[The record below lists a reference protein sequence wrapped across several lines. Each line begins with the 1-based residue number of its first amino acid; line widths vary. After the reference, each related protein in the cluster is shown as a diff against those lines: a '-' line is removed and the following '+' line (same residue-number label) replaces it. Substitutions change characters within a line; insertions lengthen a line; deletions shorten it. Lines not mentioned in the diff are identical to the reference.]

1 MEAFLDLPGCK
12 PRLGAYPN
20 GREAYAKGEAILLED
35 GAACSHAVCSLCNDT
50 SEGYAVGDA
59 IAASSGLKLRV
70 RARTPRGWELTAQ
83 NDGDLYSYC
92 GFFHVDRPRKR
103 TALSEQERQIA
114 ARLHRKACKNL
125 VGICPSFADTAQ
137 VPRETRRLFPEQKIL
152 SKIETPYGV
161 ENLASILG
169 ESDGVMLC
177 RGDLSLFYAE
187 EEMYRLGERMARACR
202 AEAGKIFIVATD
214 FFSHFVQDERAM
226 EADLPVLEKYLAL
239 RPEYVLINETSYS
252 PCWEKIVE
260 KCQEYAGL

>member
-1 MEAFLDLPGCK
+1 MRTG
-12 PRLGAYPN
+12 PR
-20 GREAYAKGEAILLED
+20 
-35 GAACSHAVCSLCNDT
+35 AVTRCARSAT
-50 SEGYAVGDA
+50 TGEGYAVGDA

-70 RARTPRGWELTAQ
+70 RARTPRGWALTAQ

-187 EEMYRLGERMARACR
+187 EEMYRLGERMARACQ

-239 RPEYVLINETSYS
+239 RPAYVLINETSYS
-252 PCWEKIVE
+252 PRWEKIVG